1 VQIENFGIHLSA
13 DGTVVYGMKIEA
25 VLDRVRD
32 NVSLDHLARL
42 LVDVHQDS
50 SRITDS
56 IVSAYQLGLLDL
68 VFIGDRGNR
77 DKINIL
83 TAEEITPKLPAEK
96 YMDRGENE
104 NELKQVLG
112 ETRFAYDI
120 SEEDVI
126 IFGNHGILLCG
137 PNSKKHEST
146 LFSYLS
152 LTGKDIFI
160 QNYFSRVFIT
170 LDSLKTIRR
179 KILESAKDPNSLES
193 VRAQLAQESRDIIM
207 LEETLAYA
215 AESLDT
221 MKIPSIPPDPAGK
234 KLFEVLDIARVR
246 HELQRRITDLQKNTK
261 SSHHELTIL
270 RQMSE
275 GMKEDRMFHLQE
287 LLNENTKQ
295 ISNVVQANAEQS
307 VCLGAVQVIL
317 GGTLAFSILDRFTGT
332 WSVVNREW
340 AMSIIDPLL
349 GTPFIWLAFN
359 LAMWLA
365 IGVFVNS
372 QVRKKG
378 LQQALIMDVKLH
390 LNEECNIEMMDLYLA
405 EKQLISENVRYS
417 STGVIQVIT
426 WIEGSGQKS
435 SWGGTC
441 PRITICYDDEHGYL
455 LDVIVHYSKAEGKL
469 KPKEVRECIMS
480 DLTDHRVL
488 AEREDEEFD
497 EEDDE

>member
-1 VQIENFGIHLSA
+1 MGLNDVNIMVGEFIPFGANHILSLNMKLGSTERVQGGFFTALVDDDSGGTKFEVPPGLTKVTILDYSITEYVNLEADIYFPEDQGIVQIENFGIHLAA
-13 DGTVVYGMKIEA
+13 DGSVCYGMKIEA
-25 VLDRVRD
+25 VMDRIRD

-77 DKINIL
+77 DKINII
-83 TAEEITPKLPAEK
+83 TADEITPKLPAEK

-170 LDSLKTIRR
+170 LDSLKQIRK
-179 KILESAKDPNSLES
+179 KILESHKDPNSLDT

-207 LEETLAYA
+207 LEETLAYVS
-215 AESLDT
+215 ESLDT
-221 MKIPSIPPDPAGK
+221 MKIPAIPPYPAGK

-246 HELQRRITDLQKNTK
+246 HELQRRITDLHKNTK

-275 GMKEDRMFHLQE
+275 GMKEDRMFRLQE
-287 LLNENTKQ
+287 TLNSNTKA
-295 ISNVVQANAEQS
+295 IADVVQTGNEQS
-307 VCLGAVQVIL
+307 IALSGMQVIL
-317 GGTLAFSILDRFTGT
+317 TGSLAFAVLDRLTGT

-340 AMSIIDPLL
+340 ALSMIDQLL
-349 GTPFIWLAFN
+349 GTPFIWFILNMLLWFGLATF
-359 LAMWLA
+359 ATRS
-365 IGVFVNS
+365 V
-372 QVRKKG
+372 KKMG
-378 LQQALIMDVKLH
+378 
-390 LNEECNIEMMDLYLA
+390 
-405 EKQLISENVRYS
+405 
-417 STGVIQVIT
+417 IQ
-426 WIEGSGQKS
+426 
-435 SWGGTC
+435 
-441 PRITICYDDEHGYL
+441 
-455 LDVIVHYSKAEGKL
+455 KA
-469 KPKEVRECIMS
+469 
-480 DLTDHRVL
+480 
-488 AEREDEEFD
+488 
-497 EEDDE
+497 